1 MPSRDPALRLRDI
14 AENIALARGF
24 LGDLDIDGLRS
35 DVRTLYAVIR
45 SLEIISEASRHLPT
59 EMKDKFPIVPWPKIA
74 GAGNIYRHEYQITRV
89 DVIWETVKVGLDELE
104 RAVTK
109 ELG

>member
-14 AENIALARGF
+14 AENIGLAREF

-35 DVRTLYAVIR
+35 DARTLYAVIR
-45 SLEIISEASRHLPT
+45 SLEIVSEASRHLPS
-59 EMKDKFPIVPWPKIA
+59 EMKDKYTIVPWSKIA
-74 GAGNIYRHEYQITRV
+74 GAGNIYRHEYQVTRV
-89 DVIWETVKVGLDELE
+89 DLIWETVRVGLDELE
-104 RAVTK
+104 RAVAS